1 MQFKTIIIAL
11 FAGAAVAVPTGGGSG
26 GGGGGGGSGGG
37 AYDACSGLY
46 DSLQC
51 CATDVLGLAN
61 LDCAPPTKVPTSAA
75 DFKATCATGGQR
87 ARCCVLPVV
96 SSRSHRPL
104 PKNSPWRQQSLTKV
118 FISTLIAWAGCPLPG
133 APWRY
138 LLSIPRCCRFVTEA
152 RGQTLPLA
160 G

>member
-87 ARCCVLPVV
+87 ARCCVLPVLGQAV
-96 SSRSHRPL
+96 LCQAPL
-104 PKNSPWRQQSLTKV
+104 
-118 FISTLIAWAGCPLPG
+118 G
-133 APWRY
+133 
-138 LLSIPRCCRFVTEA
+138 VTY
-152 RGQTLPLA
+152 
-160 G
+160 